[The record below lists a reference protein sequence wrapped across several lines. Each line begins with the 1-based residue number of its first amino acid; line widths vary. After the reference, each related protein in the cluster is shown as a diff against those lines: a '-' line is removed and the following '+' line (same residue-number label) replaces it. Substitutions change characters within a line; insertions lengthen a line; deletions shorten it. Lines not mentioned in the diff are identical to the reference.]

1 MTAAAL
7 KGFAVFKAAAKTDH
21 ENYSFEAIV
30 TIGSS
35 LLLLLLGLFLT
46 IGG

>member
-7 KGFAVFKAAAKTDH
+7 KGFAVFEAAAKTDH

-30 TIGSS
+30 TVGSF
-35 LLLLLLGLFLT
+35 LLLLFLGLFLT
-46 IGG
+46 FAG

>member
-1 MTAAAL
+1 MQYTHSHQAARPYL

-30 TIGSS
+30 NAGIPSS
-35 LLLLLLGLFLT
+35 L
-46 IGG
+46 

>member
-1 MTAAAL
+1 M
-7 KGFAVFKAAAKTDH
+7 FKAAAKTDR

-30 TIGSS
+30 TIGSF